1 MDTNRRHYPILL
13 AEDDLISRRLF
24 EKLLAKEGFD
34 VTTVANGR
42 EALDLFRKRFFPI
55 VLTDWQ
61 MPEMEG
67 TELCRA
73 IRDENP
79 DRYVFI
85 VMLTSKGSKDDIIK
99 GLGAGADDYLTKPA
113 HHAELVARIKTG
125 IRILELERSLKAA
138 VDEIHLMSITDPL
151 TGVYNRG
158 YINERLPQEIRRSI
172 RYGRNLSVIM
182 CDIDHFK
189 TVNDTYG
196 HLAGDSVLKGFA
208 HCLTITIRQQV
219 DWAGRYGGEEF
230 LLVLPETDQAGAMAL
245 AERLRETVEA
255 CESRIDDCVITITAS
270 FGVTGF
276 LPQQVQRAVRAEALL
291 QQADTLL
298 YEAKAAGRN
307 RVMWPTPNWPEGV
320 PQEIAD
326 YDIPLFNLIDE
337 AAQNYPTRPI
347 RFSTTPPAPLPRSRT
362 RPTGLPIS
370 CMPKAFARETG
381 WPSFC
386 PTCPT
391 TRPFISASSKPVR
404 FVSPATRSTPP
415 PNSTTSSR
423 MPVPRPCSAWI
434 TPSFIPPPKK
444 PSRAPRWK
452 RWSSATSNPIC
463 LAERISGRLAGQ
475 DSPRPTAMR
484 PAT

>member
-307 RVMWPTPNWPEGV
+307 RVM
-320 PQEIAD
+320 
-326 YDIPLFNLIDE
+326 
-337 AAQNYPTRPI
+337 
-347 RFSTTPPAPLPRSRT
+347 
-362 RPTGLPIS
+362 
-370 CMPKAFARETG
+370 
-381 WPSFC
+381 
-386 PTCPT
+386 
-391 TRPFISASSKPVR
+391 
-404 FVSPATRSTPP
+404 
-415 PNSTTSSR
+415 
-423 MPVPRPCSAWI
+423 
-434 TPSFIPPPKK
+434 
-444 PSRAPRWK
+444 
-452 RWSSATSNPIC
+452 
-463 LAERISGRLAGQ
+463 GRLL
-475 DSPRPTAMR
+475 PT
-484 PAT
+484 